1 MESKMRRMWTIDR
14 IMRLFIMAA
23 GIGVLLWVLH
33 YLSGVL
39 APFFAA
45 FLIAYIVDPLV
56 CKIQT
61 KVKHRIVAVLLV
73 LLGMA
78 AVITGALWIFVPMVV
93 GEVRHLGELI
103 PKLFSDSSWVERL
116 SAFVPADLWQTI
128 RSMIS
133 WDQVAVAMRS
143 LDFWNAVQAAAAKI
157 LPGAWGVLS
166 KTSSL
171 FVWLSGIVVIFMYLV
186 FIMLDMP
193 KLRRG
198 LKNLF
203 PTKYRI
209 GASDFA
215 KEMDRFMG
223 SYFRAQ
229 SMVALLVGVLYA
241 IGFGLIGLP
250 MGVAFGLFSGA
261 LNMVP
266 YLQLTT
272 IPLALLLAVVYALDK
287 GMPFWEVAAIVAA
300 IYLVVQIIEDMFLVP
315 KIVGSSMDLPPVGI
329 LLSLSIWGKLLGFLG
344 LIVAI
349 PFTCL
354 CLVYL
359 EKIQKKADSIVDSEV
374 EPPPEA

>member
-1 MESKMRRMWTIDR
+1 MIKHWNLDKVMHFLKILV
-14 IMRLFIMAA
+14 LFTVGMLLIYYLR
-23 GIGVLLWVLH
+23 GVLF
-33 YLSGVL
+33 
-39 APFFAA
+39 PFFAA
-45 FLIAYIVDPLV
+45 FLIAYIVDPIVNRLQ
-56 CKIQT
+56 K
-61 KVKHRIVAVLLV
+61 KVKHRIIAVIIVLLV
-73 LLGMA
+73 AGLA
-78 AVITGALWIFVPMVV
+78 IAGALRLFIPLVI
-93 GEVRHLGELI
+93 GEVQNLGVLI
-103 PKLFSDSSWVERL
+103 AKVFNDSEWAARIEKLMPGGLYETIQSLISWEQL
-116 SAFVPADLWQTI
+116 SA
-128 RSMIS
+128 SM
-133 WDQVAVAMRS
+133 QH
-143 LDFWNAVQAAAAKI
+143 LDFWREVQNVAGKV

-166 KTSSL
+166 YTGTVVL
-171 FVWLSGIVVIFMYLV
+171 WFSGAAVIFMYLV

-198 LKNLF
+198 LYSLVPERFQDNA
-203 PTKYRI
+203 I
-209 GASDFA
+209 SFA
-215 KEMDRFMG
+215 KETDRFMG
-223 SYFRAQ
+223 TYFRAQ
-229 SMVALLVGVLYA
+229 SLVALTVGTLYA
-241 IGFGLIGLP
+241 IGFGIMGLP

-261 LNMVP
+261 LNMIP

-272 IPLALLLAVVYALDK
+272 IPLALVLAVVHALNT

-359 EKIQKKADSIVDSEV
+359 DKIQKKADSMVDAEV